1 MIKEKTKKRI
11 PTGCGCLIAYLGFAV
26 VFGSIVVLLVTR
38 SMVYERT
45 SFGNEEMEII
55 NQHLGITI
63 KGSTTPVKLRVI
75 RGRDPDYSLWLEN
88 IDDPRK
94 FMGDCFEGTYSVFMD
109 ISYLKGFGGTDNHY
123 DYDDDLKVDDAYI
136 VYSCELKNDH
146 GYNRYDDYYI
156 AFYKDGESFKAK
168 VYADDK

>member
-75 RGRDPDYSLWLEN
+75 RGQDPTYYLWLEN
-88 IDDPRK
+88 IDDPEK
-94 FMGDCFEGTYSVFMD
+94 FMDNCFEGTYSVYTD
-109 ISYLKGFGGTDNHY
+109 IWYLKGIGGTDDYY

-136 VYSCELKNDH
+136 VYSCELKNDDTYE
-146 GYNRYDDYYI
+146 GYHI
-156 AFYKDGESFKAK
+156 AFYKDENSYKAK
-168 VYADDK
+168 LYAYNI